1 MADEGRSEQSNMAM
15 TRLVE
20 KWNYGRYRRLNDEA
34 WQQALLDSVRGQNKI
49 PMPSFPST
57 EVQRAFVG
65 QANEDAINEA
75 WSFYKFMSDRWKGY
89 GHRIGPRSHVL
100 DFGCGWGRFARM
112 FLRDV
117 PASHIYCA
125 DTWDLPLDVCRDTGV
140 PGQLVRVQPM
150 PPSSLPS
157 AQFDIAFAYSV
168 FSHLSPKAHLAWRTE
183 LARVMKPNGLLFITT
198 QARWFLDECR
208 RYREHPDQISHR
220 WHQKL
225 ANCFVDYKTSVRQY
239 DSGEFLFAADE
250 PSADLVTNQ
259 VKRGLVSDP
268 PELGREFY
276 GQAAVPSQYFES
288 HWNAECGFEL
298 LDFVADRSLCE
309 QALAIIRRK

>member
-1 MADEGRSEQSNMAM
+1 
-15 TRLVE
+15 
-20 KWNYGRYRRLNDEA
+20 
-34 WQQALLDSVRGQNKI
+34 
-49 PMPSFPST
+49 
-57 EVQRAFVG
+57 
-65 QANEDAINEA
+65 
-75 WSFYKFMSDRWKGY
+75 
-89 GHRIGPRSHVL
+89 
-100 DFGCGWGRFARM
+100 
-112 FLRDV
+112 
-117 PASHIYCA
+117 
-125 DTWDLPLDVCRDTGV
+125 
-140 PGQLVRVQPM
+140 M

-183 LARVMKPNGLLFITT
+183 LARVMRPNGLLFITT

-208 RYREHPDQISHR
+208 RTVSILIRFPHR

-225 ANCFVDYKTSVRQY
+225 ANCFVDYEASVRQY
-239 DSGEFLFAADE
+239 DSGAFLFAADE
-250 PSADLVTNQ
+250 PSADLATNQ

-276 GQAAVPSQYFES
+276 GQAAVPRQYFES
-288 HWNAECGFEL
+288 QWNAESGFEL